1 MLCLTKS
8 FVLSALNL
16 ALICSLLTG
25 DHAALGGEP
34 AGPFL
39 VLPSP
44 VFASQIFSEDVSAN
58 SVPDNPKPNNQQEP
72 EISEANG
79 GTDGNATRDGSAGR
93 ISVDE
98 QVDMDERV
106 DVDEKADV
114 DEKVGVG
121 EKVGVDEGDAPD
133 AVESPRMRRELSTG
147 MATLRDQVRRTLAAQ
162 QAQMLSTADNT
173 VTEVLYVCRGFGC
186 RAEVLEAVTLRK
198 KLNGITCLTWNYPC
212 AGFAP
217 LTMSDG
223 HITGRI
229 GYGYQEY
236 SGELIATLAL
246 ARVQSSYPVRVG
258 EEVRTVADLVEYEK
272 LACREGTDKSLS
284 LIGLMY
290 YAGKGSTWHNRLG
303 EEWSIERILKDEL
316 AQPIVGAPW
325 GGTQRLMGL
334 SYAVRRQVER
344 NRPIEG
350 QYRRAQDYIARFHE
364 HAFSLQNENGSWSPH
379 YLAARGT
386 SQDPGAILTA
396 TGRILEWL
404 AFSLPEE
411 RLEEPGVVRA
421 VHFVNQMLDS
431 GRYAQN
437 VKALRTE
444 EIGAVMHALAGLRY
458 YDDRFF
464 KAADPP
470 ADSPITSPATPPAK
484 Q

>member
-1 MLCLTKS
+1 MPHLARS
-8 FVLSALNL
+8 SVLSALGL
-16 ALICSLLTG
+16 ALMCSLPVGSRTARG
-25 DHAALGGEP
+25 DAP
-34 AGPFL
+34 AGPSL

-44 VFASQIFSEDVSAN
+44 VFASRFFPEDVNAN
-58 SVPDNPKPNNQQEP
+58 PAPDNPEPNGLQEP
-72 EISEANG
+72 EMPQVSG
-79 GTDGNATRDGSAGR
+79 RPDGNVLQGGFTDQADEVE
-93 ISVDE
+93 VDE
-98 QVDMDERV
+98 AEVGQD
-106 DVDEKADV
+106 DVPDV
-114 DEKVGVG
+114 
-121 EKVGVDEGDAPD
+121 
-133 AVESPRMRRELSTG
+133 VESPRMRRELSPA
-147 MATLRDQVRRTLAAQ
+147 MAAFRDQVRRTLAAQ
-162 QAQMLSTADNT
+162 QAQVLSTADNT
-173 VTEVLYVCRGFGC
+173 VTEVLYACRGFGC
-186 RAEVLEAVTLRK
+186 HAEVLEAVTLRK

-217 LTMSDG
+217 LTISDG

-236 SGELIATLAL
+236 PGELIAALAL
-246 ARVQSSYPVRVG
+246 ARVQPSYPVRVG

-290 YAGKGSTWHNRLG
+290 YAGKGPAWHNRLG
-303 EEWSIERILKDEL
+303 EEWSIERILKEEL
-316 AQPIVGAPW
+316 EQPVVGAPW

-334 SYAVRRQVER
+334 SYAVRRQAER

-350 QYRRAQDYIARFHE
+350 QYRRAQDYIARFHG
-364 HAFSLQNENGSWSPH
+364 HAFSLQNENGSWSPY
-379 YLAARGT
+379 YLAARGV
-386 SQDPGAILTA
+386 SKDPAAILAA

-404 AFSLPEE
+404 VFSLPEE

-421 VHFVNQMLDS
+421 VHFVNQMLSS

-437 VKALRTE
+437 VKSLRTE

-470 ADSPITSPATPPAK
+470 AAPPAALPGTAPVAPSAA
-484 Q
+484 QPAGLGASQ